1 MSTTTNHYDLIV
13 LGADVAGLVA
23 AALVARRGK
32 RVLVVP
38 HGNPDGVYRL
48 QGRVFALDNAPLVHA
63 TTPPVERVLA
73 ELGLVQQVRRLAAP
87 IDGLQQH
94 VVDNAR
100 LDLTASE
107 RNLEAELARVWPHD
121 DAAGAWALRRRWTD
135 ATEAVLGELLGS
147 ENALSADGFWGR
159 RFLTRVSN
167 QLPARDVDE
176 CAPLAEG
183 HALRRVADAPLPWLS
198 HLTPAQL
205 GKAAALRLGRLW
217 SQGPEDLPT
226 GERRMRELLLQRIE
240 LHSGE
245 VKRELRVAELVIKRG
260 KVVGTTLLGKRDRYG
275 CDHLIVATDPRIL
288 VENALLG
295 DAAPRSL
302 LQSLGALGTAAA
314 RFVMHIEIDERG
326 ITPALGGLALC
337 CPPPPPPVAV
347 ELNQSADDW
356 VPDAAHGVGHTYVR
370 VEPGTA
376 EGTRRLVITRIVGID
391 ADLSTMREQILD
403 ELDERGVLPFCR
415 PWIRLCHSPHDG
427 REAGDGH
434 GEPHAELGP
443 GSAMTLPMS
452 PIYFSDEAPL
462 LGVGL
467 IPTGSGLRGLSFASR
482 ACLPGLGMEGE
493 FAAGS
498 AAAALVAA
506 PARSPLSRSSL
517 LSKA

>member
-13 LGADVAGLVA
+13 LGAEVAGLVA

-38 HGNPDGVYRL
+38 HGNADGAYRL
-48 QGRVFALDNAPLVHA
+48 QGRIFALDTAPVVHA

-87 IDGLQQH
+87 IDGRQHH
-94 VVDNAR
+94 VVDDAR
-100 LDLTASE
+100 LDLGSSE
-107 RNLEAELARVWPHD
+107 RNLERELVRVWPDD
-121 DAAGAWALRRRWTD
+121 DATGAWALRRRWTD
-135 ATEAVLGELLGS
+135 ATETVLGELLGS

-159 RFLTRVSN
+159 RFLSRVAN
-167 QLPARDVDE
+167 QLPGRDVDE
-176 CAPLAEG
+176 CAPLDEDHG
-183 HALRRVADAPLPWLS
+183 LRRIAEAPLPWLS

-217 SQGPEDLPT
+217 SVGPEDLPG

-260 KVVGTTLLGKRDRYG
+260 KVVGVSLLGKRDRYG
-275 CDHLIVATDPRIL
+275 CDHLIVATDPRLLI
-288 VENALLG
+288 ENNLLG

-302 LQSLGALGTAAA
+302 LQSLGALATAAA

-326 ITPALGGLALC
+326 ITPAFEGMALC
-337 CPPPPPPVAV
+337 CPPLDADPPPAG
-347 ELNQSADDW
+347 SGTDW

-370 VEPGTA
+370 SEPGST
-376 EGTRRLVITRIVGID
+376 ESTRRLAITRIVGVD
-391 ADLSTMREQILD
+391 DDLTTMREQILD

-415 PWIRLCHSPHDG
+415 PWIRLCHSPHDN

-434 GEPHAELGP
+434 GEPHPELGA
-443 GSAMTLPMS
+443 GSAMTLPMA
-452 PIYFSDEAPL
+452 PIYFSDEEPL

-467 IPTGSGLRGLSFASR
+467 VPTGSGVRGLSFASR

-493 FAAGS
+493 FAAGA
-498 AAAALVAA
+498 AAAALVAS

>member
-1 MSTTTNHYDLIV
+1 LSTTTNHYDLIV

-48 QGRVFALDNAPLVHA
+48 QGRVFALDTAPVVHA
-63 TTPPVERVLA
+63 TTPAVERVLA

-94 VVDNAR
+94 VVDDAR
-100 LDLTASE
+100 VDLGASE
-107 RNLEAELARVWPHD
+107 RNLARVWPGD
-121 DAAGAWALRRRWTD
+121 DAAAAWALRRRWTD

-159 RFLTRVSN
+159 RFLSRVSS
-167 QLPARDVDE
+167 QLPAREVDE
-176 CAPLAEG
+176 YAPLAEN
-183 HALRRVADAPLPWLS
+183 HALRRLAEAPLPWLS

-205 GKAAALRLGRLW
+205 GKAAALRIGRLW
-217 SQGPEDLPT
+217 SQGPEDLPG
-226 GERRMRELLLQRIE
+226 GERRMREILLQRIE

-245 VKRELRVAELVIKRG
+245 VKRELRVAELVVKRG
-260 KVVGTTLLGKRDRYG
+260 KVVGTSLLGKRDRYG
-275 CDHLIVATDPRIL
+275 CDHLIVATDPRML

-295 DAAPRSL
+295 DAAPRSM
-302 LQSLGALGTAAA
+302 LQSLGALATAAA
-314 RFVMHIEIDERG
+314 RFVMHVEIDERG
-326 ITPALGGLALC
+326 ITPALGGMALC
-337 CPPPPPPVAV
+337 CPPLGPQRPPDG
-347 ELNQSADDW
+347 SAADW
-356 VPDAAHGVGHTYVR
+356 VPDAAHGVGHTYLR
-370 VEPGTA
+370 IEPATT
-376 EGTRRLVITRIVGID
+376 EGARRLSITRIVAID
-391 ADLSTMREQILD
+391 DDLSTMRERILD

-427 REAGDGH
+427 REASDGH
-434 GEPHAELGP
+434 GEPHPDLGP
-443 GSAMTLPMS
+443 GSAMALPMA

-467 IPTGSGLRGLSFASR
+467 VPTGSGLRGLSFASR

-493 FAAGS
+493 FAAGA

>member
-38 HGNPDGVYRL
+38 HGNPDGVYRV
-48 QGRVFALDNAPLVHA
+48 QGRIFALDTAPVVHA

-87 IDGLQQH
+87 LDGLQH
-94 VVDNAR
+94 HAVDEAR
-100 LDLTASE
+100 LDLSASE
-107 RNLEAELARVWPHD
+107 RNLDAELARVWPDD

-147 ENALSADGFWGR
+147 ENALSANGFWSR
-159 RFLTRVSN
+159 RFLSRVSN

-176 CAPLAEG
+176 CAPLGDA
-183 HALRRVADAPLPWLS
+183 HALRRLADAPLPWLS

-217 SQGPEDLPT
+217 SRGPEDLPT

-245 VKRELRVAELVIKRG
+245 VKRELRVAELIIKRG
-260 KVVGTTLLGKRDRYG
+260 KVVGTSLLGKRDRYG
-275 CDHLIVATDPRIL
+275 CDHLIVAADPRML

-302 LQSLGALGTAAA
+302 LHSLGALATAAA
-314 RFVMHIEIDERG
+314 RFVMHVEIDERG
-326 ITPALGGLALC
+326 ITPALGGMALC
-337 CPPPPPPVAV
+337 CPPPAARRSPDG
-347 ELNQSADDW
+347 SAADW

-370 VEPGTA
+370 IEPGSS
-376 EGTRRLVITRIVGID
+376 ENTRRIAITRIVAVD
-391 ADLSTMREQILD
+391 DDLSTMREQILD
-403 ELDERGVLPFCR
+403 ELDVRGVLPFCR

-434 GEPHAELGP
+434 GEPHVELGP
-443 GSAMTLPMS
+443 GSAMSLPMA

-462 LGVGL
+462 LGVGI
-467 IPTGSGLRGLSFASR
+467 IPTGSGVRGLSFASR

-498 AAAALVAA
+498 AAAALVAT